1 MLFGW
6 ICIAN
11 SCWISFVSLDG
22 MELQWIYEVLE
33 KDILKNSKTF
43 QNNNVI
49 DLHDTN
55 LEY

>member
-11 SCWISFVSLDG
+11 SCWISFVSLDS